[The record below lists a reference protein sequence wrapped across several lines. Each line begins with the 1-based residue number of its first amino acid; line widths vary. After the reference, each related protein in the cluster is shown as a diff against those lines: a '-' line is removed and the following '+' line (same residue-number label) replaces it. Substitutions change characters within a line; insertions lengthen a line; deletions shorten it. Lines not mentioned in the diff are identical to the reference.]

1 MGHAE
6 GVNQIVLGLVNE
18 LTERLGA
25 NLYSCVFYGSAV
37 RGEHVAGQSDI
48 NLLIVL
54 SEATP
59 EAHSVIA
66 ETIRGRPRI
75 EPFVL
80 GRKGFERSRLVFALK
95 FASIQRNY
103 RVLHGED
110 ILADFTPDRS
120 MLRFLCEQSIRNLRL
135 RLKHAFVT
143 FGHDRSRYSK
153 FVYDTFPGIRVALT
167 QILHCEGIDV
177 PRTTR
182 DRIPVF
188 SKVFSVD
195 AGILSQLME
204 ARAEGKTLSIE
215 EVNRCHDGLFT
226 LLTQAVNWIE
236 SRWPMPSMTQVS

>member
-6 GVNQIVLGLVNE
+6 GVNQIVLRLTKE
-18 LTERLGA
+18 LAERLDA
-25 NLYSCVFYGSAV
+25 NLFSCILYGSAV
-37 RGEHVAGQSDI
+37 RGEHVVGHSDI

-66 ETIRGRPRI
+66 ETIRSRPRI

-80 GRKGFERSRLVFALK
+80 GRKGFDRSRLVFALK

-103 RVLHGED
+103 RVLHGAD
-110 ILADFTPDRS
+110 ILADFTPDRA

-135 RLKHAFVT
+135 RLKHAFIT

-153 FVYDTFPGIRVALT
+153 FVFDAFPGIRVALT

-182 DRIPVF
+182 ERVPVF
-188 SKVFSVD
+188 SKAFSVD
-195 AGILSQLME
+195 AGILVQVME
-204 ARAEGKTLSIE
+204 ARANGRTFSIE
-215 EVNRCHDGLFT
+215 EVNRCHDGLFS
-226 LLTQAVNWIE
+226 LLTHAVNWIE